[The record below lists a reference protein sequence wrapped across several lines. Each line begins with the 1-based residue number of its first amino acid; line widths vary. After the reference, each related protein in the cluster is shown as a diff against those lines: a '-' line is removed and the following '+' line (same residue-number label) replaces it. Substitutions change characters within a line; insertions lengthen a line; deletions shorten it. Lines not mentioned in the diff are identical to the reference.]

1 MVAPHLLVNVNNET
15 NHNATL
21 LCPDSFGSNKDMVG
35 ETSNHV
41 DNNDDGQAI
50 NDDSNLN
57 LSNIFVRN
65 LALFYLKLNAQCH
78 VPSSTGSFAQNPS
91 PPQNKSKYGTCE
103 ESKQSWV
110 ALCVTTYCSCTR
122 FLDVIQHLVP
132 LELES
137 HSSQEIL

>member
-50 NDDSNLN
+50 NDDNNLN
-57 LSNIFVRN
+57 LSNIFVKN
-65 LALFYLKLNAQCH
+65 LALFYLKLNAQYH
-78 VPSSTGSFAQNPS
+78 VPSSTVQKRIQEMQAMHSISQNDLKDHIRS
-91 PPQNKSKYGTCE
+91 TLTEFSVGE
-103 ESKQSWV
+103 EVRSN
-110 ALCVTTYCSCTR
+110 
-122 FLDVIQHLVP
+122 I
-132 LELES
+132 
-137 HSSQEIL
+137 